1 MNKRILSNSIWM
13 MSEKI
18 ISLFGLIFVTS
29 FVAKYVGAEV
39 FGQIAFAT
47 SLFQI
52 AMIIA
57 QLGSDVI
64 IFKRV
69 SKKIDSGVRLITST
83 IYLRA
88 ITYILI
94 AIPIVIVSYEK
105 NDVNALFFIIACAI
119 SCFFN
124 AMDVFGIYYDA
135 RLESRKNTIIN
146 MLGLIISL
154 SLRWLIAFVH
164 LEPVYLCLPIIL
176 TGFIPCAFRWGL
188 FRKEHQFDSIKLK
201 HKIKYMKYL
210 LVAGLTFVVSTIS
223 VAIYTRVSMLSL
235 GFFYDKSIVGVFS
248 IAVSLAASW
257 SFVCN
262 SLITSSLPSIFSEKN
277 DNVATH
283 KASKLNLLV
292 VIISLPIILSTY
304 AFGSMIINALYGEAY
319 NAAYI
324 PLMILSFSTMIS
336 SLGVISSRFIA
347 RYSGYAFLSKKMFAI
362 LIFSLA

>member
-1 MNKRILSNSIWM
+1 
-13 MSEKI
+13 
-18 ISLFGLIFVTS
+18 
-29 FVAKYVGAEV
+29 
-39 FGQIAFAT
+39 
-47 SLFQI
+47 
-52 AMIIA
+52 
-57 QLGSDVI
+57 
-64 IFKRV
+64 
-69 SKKIDSGVRLITST
+69 
-83 IYLRA
+83 
-88 ITYILI
+88 
-94 AIPIVIVSYEK
+94 
-105 NDVNALFFIIACAI
+105 
-119 SCFFN
+119 
-124 AMDVFGIYYDA
+124 MDVFGIYYDA

-347 RYSGYAFLSKKMFAI
+347 RYSGYAFLSKKCSPY
-362 LIFSLA
+362 LYLVWL